1 MPGTTREQNPRGE
14 IDARIPLVRRVTCF
28 GMAVN
33 VAIAAAKAAATIFM
47 AAVNYAAARCECRIN
62 GGGGNGSRR

>member
-33 VAIAAAKAAATIFM
+33 VAIAAAKAAAGFM